1 MVRKKIRNV
10 NKVTNVTSF
19 SGKLKMKKE
28 KLYKGRLFEVNA
40 YNMQVEHRKVRRE
53 VIEHPGAAAML
64 AFDEKGKVLLVKQHR
79 FPHGYILE
87 IPAGTLEKGE
97 KPIDCAYR
105 EIIEETGYK
114 AKKMTKLVS
123 YFPSVGYNKEE
134 IHIFV
139 ASGTKKEFDLKLD
152 NDEFITV
159 VKMDIKKLIGMI
171 KAGKIIDSKT
181 ICAVMIYA
189 GKKKLL

>member
-1 MVRKKIRNV
+1 
-10 NKVTNVTSF
+10 
-19 SGKLKMKKE
+19 
-28 KLYKGRLFEVNA
+28 
-40 YNMQVEHRKVRRE
+40 MQVEQRRVRRE
-53 VIEHPGAAAML
+53 IIEHPGAAAML
-64 AFDEKGKVLLVKQHR
+64 AFDGKGKVLLVKQHR

-97 KPIDCAYR
+97 NPIDCAYR
-105 EIIEETGYK
+105 EIIEETGYE
-114 AKKMTKLVS
+114 AKKMTKLIS

-134 IHIFV
+134 ITIFV
-139 ASGTKKEFDLKLD
+139 ASGTKKKFELKLD

-171 KAGKIIDSKT
+171 KSGKIIDSKT

-189 GKKKLL
+189 AKKKLL

>member
-1 MVRKKIRNV
+1 MRKKRVYDGITIGIDV
-10 NKVTNVTSF
+10 YDLTIE
-19 SGKLKMKKE
+19 G
-28 KLYKGRLFEVNA
+28 
-40 YNMQVEHRKVRRE
+40 RKVKRE
-53 VIEHPGAAAML
+53 IVKHPGAAAIL
-64 AFDEKGKVLLVKQHR
+64 AFDEKDRIILVRQHR

-87 IPAGTLEKGE
+87 IPAGTLEKRE

-105 EIIEETGYK
+105 EIIEETGYE
-114 AKKMTKLVS
+114 AKKMTKLIS

-139 ASGTKKEFDLKLD
+139 ASGTKKKFELKLD

-171 KAGKIIDSKT
+171 KSGKIIDSKT

-189 GKKKLL
+189 AKKKLL